1 MQIATDAV
9 ASWSATRPEI
19 AGRFQRDAEA
29 HSKFWLKGAGL
40 LAALPEKP
48 RRNPA
53 EARVAETILRT
64 GRESREAFLAS
75 HAEAVYRALT
85 KDMTVCMRA
94 EPLVYEA
101 ATLVAGLTPT
111 RKEVAVQSE
120 KPQRDKDGI
129 EIDQGIFFAR
139 VLAHPGAGAHL

>member
-19 AGRFQRDAEA
+19 AGHFQRDAEA
-29 HSKFWLKGAGL
+29 HSKFWLKGADL
-40 LAALPEKP
+40 LAALPQKP

-53 EARVAETILRT
+53 EARAAETILRT
-64 GRESREAFLAS
+64 GRETREAFLPR

-85 KDMTVCMRA
+85 KDMSAYVRA

-101 ATLVAGLTPT
+101 A
-111 RKEVAVQSE
+111 S
-120 KPQRDKDGI
+120 
-129 EIDQGIFFAR
+129 
-139 VLAHPGAGAHL
+139 